1 MLLRLIWAS
10 GKGFEKERIVFHQV
24 GKKSAAHFKAYG
36 VYKGFQ
42 KGDRILTAEDI
53 LPLL

>member
-1 MLLRLIWAS
+1 LHIEVDQS
-10 GKGFEKERIVFHQV
+10 GKMEKMNVQV

-42 KGDRILTAEDI
+42 KADRILTAEDI
-53 LPLL
+53 LALIQ